1 MANQFPAGYM
11 PRYGLS
17 SRPVTQ
23 ILPQQ
28 PMMPSVRQMPV
39 ASMPAGSAIA
49 QLALRRP
56 TMPSGGPLRQPPAP
70 TFPGLAQRAAQAA
83 TQRLAAATP
92 APQPAVHQRRRGF
105 LEADFM
111 SPRGQALAAAA
122 ETGLQLSGYQDRPI
136 TLGQGLGALAQAA
149 RQAYQAQKLLEQ
161 EAATAQSERA
171 LKERELRQKLRIE
184 QLKLESGA
192 GKKVFENEK
201 KLRDEFTKQS
211 KDFVE
216 QLGGLEKV
224 QKSALAEKPSG
235 ATDVALIFGFMKVLD
250 PGSVVREGEFAT
262 AQNAQGISDR
272 IRSQYNRI
280 LRGETLTPESRKNFL
295 DAAREQF
302 MPALARQNR
311 LENEYRQ
318 LADSYDLNADKIV
331 MSKLPEE
338 GSLANPKEV
347 NTDEE
352 ALDLPLGTYFIKPNG
367 SLGFVRQGK

>member
-92 APQPAVHQRRRGF
+92 APQPAAPQRRRGF

-111 SPRGQALAAAA
+111 SPRGQALAAAS

-136 TLGQGLGALAQAA
+136 TLGQGLGAMAQAA
-149 RQAYQAQKLLEQ
+149 RQAYTATRKEEQAAELAKQTLGTDIALKLLEMQ
-161 EAATAQSERA
+161 G
-171 LKERELRQKLRIE
+171 KE
-184 QLKLESGA
+184 A
-192 GKKVFENEK
+192 GKQRETSKVKTDREMK
-201 KLRDEFTKQS
+201 RS
-211 KDFVE
+211 E
-216 QLGGLEKV
+216 QFRTAS
-224 QKSALAEKPSG
+224 QKFGEARLNYGRIVANATTPNPTG
-235 ATDVALIFGFMKVLD
+235 ATDIALIFNFMKMLD
-250 PGSVVREGEFAT
+250 PISVVRGSEYKAAEDASPLLLRLG
-262 AQNAQGISDR
+262 Q
-272 IRSQYNRI
+272 QYNKLFKKEAEKLPAVTRRAF
-280 LRGETLTPESRKNFL
+280 LQTATETFVPYVEK
-295 DAAREQF
+295 Q
-302 MPALARQNR
+302 QR
-311 LENEYRQ
+311 LEKDFIDEAIRFGLDPKN
-318 LADSYDLNADKIV
+318 IV
-331 MSKLPEE
+331 RTMVPETGTKQYPHLLYEIGEAENLPE
-338 GSLANPKEV
+338 GSWV
-347 NTDEE
+347 M
-352 ALDLPLGTYFIKPNG
+352 F
-367 SLGFVRQGK
+367 QGELLQVSR